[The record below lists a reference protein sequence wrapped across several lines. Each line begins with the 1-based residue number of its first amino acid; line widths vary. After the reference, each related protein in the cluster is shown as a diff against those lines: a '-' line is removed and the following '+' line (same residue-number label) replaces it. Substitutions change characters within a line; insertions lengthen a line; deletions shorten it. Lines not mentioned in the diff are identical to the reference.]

1 MYVPSHFEET
11 RSEVLHGLIHTHPL
25 ATLVAPGGAELAV
38 SHIPLLLDPAHGP
51 HGTLR
56 GHVARANP
64 LWRSLGGPM
73 ACVAI
78 FQGPQAYVT
87 PSWYASKHEHGK
99 VVPTWNYAV
108 VHAHGPARA
117 IEDPAWLIAHL
128 SAMTDVQESRQ
139 AQPWKVADAPK
150 EYIERLMQAIV
161 GIEIGI
167 TSLRGSWKVSQN
179 RSQADR
185 LGVAAGL
192 RSRDDEASRE
202 MASLVMQ
209 RAG

>member
-11 RSEVLHGLIHTHPL
+11 RGEVLQALMQAHPL
-25 ATLVAPGGAELAV
+25 ATLVVPGGAELAV
-38 SHIPLLLDPAHGP
+38 SHIPLLFDPAQGP
-51 HGTLR
+51 HGSLR

-64 LWRSLGGPM
+64 LWRQLGGPVG
-73 ACVAI
+73 CVAI

-87 PSWYASKHEHGK
+87 PSWYQGKHEHGK

-108 VHAHGPARA
+108 VHAHGPGRA
-117 IEDPAWLIAHL
+117 IEDPLWLLDHL
-128 SAMTDVQESRQ
+128 STMTDVQEARQ
-139 AQPWKVADAPK
+139 ARPWKVADAPA
-150 EYIERLMQAIV
+150 EYIERMMQAIV
-161 GIEIGI
+161 GIEIDI

-179 RSQADR
+179 RAQVDR

-192 RSRDDEASRE
+192 RSRDDEASRQ
-202 MASLVMQ
+202 MAALVME